1 MTAIAEQL
9 NVRMQAWPAAT
20 SAQVEKLVAEIIQ
33 FADEDALEFSRSRE
47 VEQEVLDLID
57 EPTTR

>member
-9 NVRMQAWPAAT
+9 DVRMHAWPAAK
-20 SAQVEKLVAEIIQ
+20 SAQVEKLVAEIIE